1 MLRLIFTVAET
12 EQLLRNIYGGRV
24 TTHPQPLKRQRRDA
38 ASNRRQIL
46 EASAAVFAE
55 RGLSVDVREIAR
67 RAGVGMGTLYRHF
80 PTKDSLLDAALE
92 NDFIAWSVAVENAAA
107 AADPWQG
114 LVQYMEDSLALL
126 AKHRALLDGLSNPLI
141 STPGL
146 VECREAVGPV
156 MTRIVERAKQAGVAR
171 ADVSVD
177 DVSLLLMGL
186 GRIIQLT
193 EEAAPGTWRRQLAVV
208 LDGLRPGSPGP
219 IQSASL

>member
-1 MLRLIFTVAET
+1 MATRPEPP
-12 EQLLRNIYGGRV
+12 R
-24 TTHPQPLKRQRRDA
+24 RQRRDA

-46 EASAAVFAE
+46 ETSAAVFAE

-80 PTKDSLLDAALE
+80 PTKDRLLDAVLE
-92 NDFIAWSVAVENAAA
+92 DDFTAWAAA
-107 AADPWQG
+107 VDQAATTSDPWQG
-114 LVQYMEDSLALL
+114 LCRFMEDSLALL

-141 STPGL
+141 STPGI
-146 VECREAVGPV
+146 VACREAVGPV
-156 MTRIVERAKQAGVAR
+156 MTRIVERAKQAGAAR

-193 EEAAPGTWRRQLAVV
+193 EEETPGTWRHQLAVV
-208 LDGLRPGSPGP
+208 LDGLRARG
-219 IQSASL
+219 